1 MQLISLTLFVII
13 GVLIAMFI
21 VTRITFLNKDYI
33 RFVLTGG
40 LNTFNYY
47 FMYLILFEI
56 GELQYLVAHLTA
68 FLYSAFVSFFFTT
81 MYTFGEKPTIKR
93 IIIFP
98 LTFLPNLV
106 ISTLGTL
113 LLVKTNLIDET
124 YASLIAMCLA
134 IPITFLVAKLL
145 LTNKK

>member
-1 MQLISLTLFVII
+1 MLLIFLTLFAILGVVITMY
-13 GVLIAMFI
+13 V
-21 VTRITFLNKDYI
+21 VTKIEFLNRDYI

-47 FMYLILFEI
+47 LMYLILFEI
-56 GELQYLVAHLTA
+56 VGLQYLIAHLTA

-81 MYTFGEKPTIKR
+81 MYTFGEKPTIRR

-98 LTFLPNLV
+98 LTFLPNLI

-113 LLVKTNLIDET
+113 LLVKTNLIAET

-145 LTNKK
+145 LTNQK